1 MDMHADSVPVTVWL
15 TKPEAELLD
24 RAIGEFT
31 TPVPEAR
38 PEFVLAAVR
47 YGLLALADS
56 GELDVE
62 VEGGIPGFVR
72 KYRDFMERR
81 NGKDTH
87 SHTHPESV

>member
-1 MDMHADSVPVTVWL
+1 MDMHADSIAITVWL
-15 TKPEAELLD
+15 TTPEAELLD

-38 PEFVLAAVR
+38 PEFILAALQ

-56 GELDVE
+56 RNLDVE

-72 KYRDFMERR
+72 KYRDFMERK
-81 NGKDTH
+81 NGADTH
-87 SHTHPESV
+87 PDTHPESV